1 MKLPRYKYFLAVVD
15 FVIVLLTFYVARFL
29 SINLFGKLYSNY
41 LPDLFGVSYNF
52 IFSTIIL
59 SIVFI
64 FIFQNNNLYK
74 INIFLSQA
82 SHLVSIIRATFYG
95 TILLIIVSFSFK
107 ISTVISSRTLVIV
120 FIFLLVVNL
129 VIIRLLLLPYFYLR
143 YSSVKPRRRN
153 LLIIGAGKAG
163 KLLGTKVHFEK
174 LHGLNLIGFLD
185 DNLDKGEEVF
195 LNYSVI
201 GTPQNI
207 ISISTEY
214 NIGEIII
221 SIDNITHDR
230 LIQIIEMCNKTEA
243 IVRVNSELFKAVSDN
258 FTTETFSDINAIEIS
273 PRISSNLNLI
283 LKRTF
288 DFIGAAIGL
297 LILSP
302 VFILIAITIKLSS
315 NGPVLFSQIRIGK
328 NGRPFKFYK
337 FRSMT
342 ISDETDLERK
352 EKMIRFMKTAEVNGS
367 AKIIN
372 EARITKIGK
381 FLRKTSIDELPQL
394 FNVIKGDMSL
404 VGPRPCLEYEY
415 ENYDE
420 WHKKRISVLP
430 GCTGLWQVSG
440 RSSVAFNDSVIMDIY
455 YVNNMSPWFDLQLI
469 LKTIPVMIF
478 GRGGK

>member
-1 MKLPRYKYFLAVVD
+1 ML
-15 FVIVLLTFYVARFL
+15 VL
-29 SINLFGKLYSNY
+29 N
-41 LPDLFGVSYNF
+41 
-52 IFSTIIL
+52 
-59 SIVFI
+59 
-64 FIFQNNNLYK
+64 
-74 INIFLSQA
+74 
-82 SHLVSIIRATFYG
+82 
-95 TILLIIVSFSFK
+95 
-107 ISTVISSRTLVIV
+107 
-120 FIFLLVVNL
+120 LVV
-129 VIIRLLLLPYFYLR
+129 IRLLLLPYFYLR
-143 YSSVKPRRRN
+143 YSSVKPRRKN
-153 LLIIGAGKAG
+153 LIIIGAGKAG

-185 DNLDKGEEVF
+185 DNLEEGKEVF
-195 LNYSVI
+195 LNYIVL
-201 GTPQNI
+201 GKPQNI
-207 ISISTEY
+207 ISICTEH
-214 NIGEIII
+214 NVGEIIV

-230 LIQIIEMCNKTEA
+230 LIEIIEMCNKTNA

-273 PRISSNLNLI
+273 PRISSNINLI
-283 LKRTF
+283 LKRSF
-288 DFIGAAIGL
+288 DLIGASLGL

-302 VFILIAITIKLSS
+302 IFILIAVLIKFSS
-315 NGPVLFSQIRIGK
+315 SGPVFFSQIRIGK
-328 NGRPFKFYK
+328 NGKPFKFYK

-352 EKMIRFMKTAEVNGS
+352 EKMIRFMKTSEVIGS

-372 EARITKIGK
+372 EVRITGIGK

-415 ENYDE
+415 KNYDE
-420 WHKKRISVLP
+420 WHKKRVSVLP

-455 YVNNMSPWFDLQLI
+455 YVNNMSPWLDLQLI